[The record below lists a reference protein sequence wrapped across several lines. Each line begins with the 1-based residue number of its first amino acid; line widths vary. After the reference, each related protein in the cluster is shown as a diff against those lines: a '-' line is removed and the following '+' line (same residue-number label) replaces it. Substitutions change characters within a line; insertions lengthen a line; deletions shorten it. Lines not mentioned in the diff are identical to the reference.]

1 MDFTFKELKAIIEL
15 VSKSNI
21 DEFSFKNADFE
32 LYLKKEKE
40 KIIEKVTIQ
49 ETPAV
54 SESNSPSSSAEQIS
68 KKEEKITKES
78 KSDYIPIK
86 SPIVGTFY
94 RAPNPGAKPFVEI
107 GSEVNEDTTVC
118 IVEAMKVFNEIKAN
132 CKGIVAEILV
142 EDAQPVEYDQ
152 VLMYV
157 KPY

>member
-94 RAPNPGAKPFVEI
+94 RSPNPGAKPFVEI